1 MSELFSLL
9 EPNGILVIGERGCS
23 DENGKIPT
31 VVPHPDFRLFLT
43 MNPQQG
49 ELSPA
54 VRNRCVEIFIDQRLE
69 EAKNDVSDECLVTDL
84 STYSS
89 TTLLLRQSKLL
100 QELIQVKGMQ
110 PSIAAKSLLL
120 FSTLEDLLIREIV
133 FTRHF
138 KMRSPELFQNLGT
151 LLSAVKT
158 FNISD
163 VRCSVEVAAF
173 VEAVFAVELLLQKSN
188 SANFSLSIKQLW
200 SLLVTFATKFFSDV
214 TSKLLT
220 LEKPNVNET
229 ISLAVISNL
238 FQSMKSRL
246 NTAESDS
253 IIMKQWS
260 LAWLRLQNVLPS
272 TITDPELSKIEREI
286 SLFVRPF
293 FSAFNLSVRDFWGQ
307 LGLPVLSSASLQI
320 LEERKSF
327 QDLSLKL
334 AVTNKTELASVCDQV
349 NRMSKSISNNVD
361 SLTQIFDK
369 LPLQDKPET
378 QNALSSNDVFKLHFS
393 LVSAWNAYL
402 KNIAVSLNLGQRL
415 GSSIL
420 FPLESIDWLRNV
432 NKSNWSK
439 EDAFEFKPLS
449 VQQVTVI
456 QHIFK
461 LILAAKRESEP
472 VFEADAEKKDEDDA
486 EMVSLTQLMSQISMD
501 KKDLLDV
508 EISSLVE
515 RKRQLAAIQTQ
526 LVVDC
531 RDVVKYELSSEK
543 AKMEFCIETFL
554 NILRGIDSLEVPTLY
569 TAQLNNDLQAIVS
582 FSSALKTKIEA
593 SNFFPKHLQ
602 TIVSKIIS
610 MFQQFPANHSIVR
623 LCSGLLLLHIS
634 TELGYVDISEHMTA
648 TAEAI
653 EAEVASMTWVMIA
666 EDSCNSLVRFDEPL
680 PVRPTQSERRQMLGN
695 YVKNQAS

>member
-1 MSELFSLL
+1 M
-9 EPNGILVIGERGCS
+9 
-23 DENGKIPT
+23 
-31 VVPHPDFRLFLT
+31 
-43 MNPQQG
+43 
-49 ELSPA
+49 
-54 VRNRCVEIFIDQRLE
+54 
-69 EAKNDVSDECLVTDL
+69 
-84 STYSS
+84 
-89 TTLLLRQSKLL
+89 
-100 QELIQVKGMQ
+100 
-110 PSIAAKSLLL
+110 
-120 FSTLEDLLIREIV
+120 
-133 FTRHF
+133 
-138 KMRSPELFQNLGT
+138 GT

-432 NKSNWSK
+432 SKSNWSK

-508 EISSLVE
+508 EI
-515 RKRQLAAIQTQ
+515 
-526 LVVDC
+526 
-531 RDVVKYELSSEK
+531 
-543 AKMEFCIETFL
+543 
-554 NILRGIDSLEVPTLY
+554 
-569 TAQLNNDLQAIVS
+569 
-582 FSSALKTKIEA
+582 
-593 SNFFPKHLQ
+593 
-602 TIVSKIIS
+602 
-610 MFQQFPANHSIVR
+610 
-623 LCSGLLLLHIS
+623 
-634 TELGYVDISEHMTA
+634 
-648 TAEAI
+648 
-653 EAEVASMTWVMIA
+653 
-666 EDSCNSLVRFDEPL
+666 
-680 PVRPTQSERRQMLGN
+680 
-695 YVKNQAS
+695 

>member
-402 KNIAVSLNLGQRL
+402 KNIAVSY
-415 GSSIL
+415 
-420 FPLESIDWLRNV
+420 
-432 NKSNWSK
+432 
-439 EDAFEFKPLS
+439 FK
-449 VQQVTVI
+449 VMTV
-456 QHIFK
+456 F
-461 LILAAKRESEP
+461 
-472 VFEADAEKKDEDDA
+472 
-486 EMVSLTQLMSQISMD
+486 
-501 KKDLLDV
+501 
-508 EISSLVE
+508 
-515 RKRQLAAIQTQ
+515 
-526 LVVDC
+526 
-531 RDVVKYELSSEK
+531 
-543 AKMEFCIETFL
+543 
-554 NILRGIDSLEVPTLY
+554 
-569 TAQLNNDLQAIVS
+569 
-582 FSSALKTKIEA
+582 
-593 SNFFPKHLQ
+593 
-602 TIVSKIIS
+602 
-610 MFQQFPANHSIVR
+610 
-623 LCSGLLLLHIS
+623 
-634 TELGYVDISEHMTA
+634 
-648 TAEAI
+648 
-653 EAEVASMTWVMIA
+653 
-666 EDSCNSLVRFDEPL
+666 
-680 PVRPTQSERRQMLGN
+680 
-695 YVKNQAS
+695 